1 MTPGG
6 FTRRQRNK
14 VCAILLLT
22 DGQEN
27 DLLLFNPKLDAQW
40 IGSRENL
47 QETID
52 LFSMKYRVM
61 PTPSG
66 YIRFYMIMGQN
77 TATVGTAKKMVK
89 GWFFPQIW

>member
-1 MTPGG
+1 VTPGG

-52 LFSMKYRVM
+52 LFSMNIGLYADAIRLYQVLYDYGSKYCYCR
-61 PTPSG
+61 
-66 YIRFYMIMGQN
+66 YR
-77 TATVGTAKKMVK
+77 KKA
-89 GWFFPQIW
+89 G